1 MARGLIPDSEVY
13 KTACPACGALPKK
26 PCTPARNFGMHYAR
40 WEAAYE
46 ARHGHLPRVESW
58 SGASQ
63 GVRTFND
70 ATFGRSA

>member
-1 MARGLIPDSEVY
+1 MRSVIPDSEVVLQS
-13 KTACPACGALPKK
+13 CRSCGAVPKK
-26 PCTPARNFGMHYAR
+26 PCVPTRTTGMHFAR

-46 ARHGHLPRVESW
+46 ARHGEPPEISGW
-58 SGASQ
+58 SAASE